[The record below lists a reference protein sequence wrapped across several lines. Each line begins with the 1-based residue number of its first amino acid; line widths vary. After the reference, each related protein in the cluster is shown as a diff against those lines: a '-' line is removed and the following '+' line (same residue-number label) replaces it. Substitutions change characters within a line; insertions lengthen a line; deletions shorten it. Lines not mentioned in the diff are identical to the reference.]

1 MAVFC
6 NSRIIG
12 EVMIKENI
20 TAVEY
25 IILSDESRT
34 SVKVTTSDGIISF
47 VPMNEENSDYVEVL
61 EWEAIDGNT
70 IAEAE

>member
-1 MAVFC
+1 MQ
-6 NSRIIG
+6 
-12 EVMIKENI
+12 KEDI

-34 SVKVTTSDGIISF
+34 SVKVTTLDGIISF

-61 EWEAIDGNT
+61 KWEAIDGNT
-70 IAEAE
+70 ISDPD

>member
-1 MAVFC
+1 MQ
-6 NSRIIG
+6 
-12 EVMIKENI
+12 KEDI

-34 SVKVTTSDGIISF
+34 SVKVTTLDGIISF

-61 EWEAIDGNT
+61 KWEADGNT
-70 IAEAE
+70 ISDPD

>member
-34 SVKVTTSDGIISF
+34 SVKVTTSDGVISF
-47 VPMNEENSDYVEVL
+47 VPMNEENTDYVEVL
-61 EWEAIDGNT
+61 KWEADGNT
-70 IAEAE
+70 ISDPD

>member
-20 TAVEY
+20 TTVEY

-34 SVKVTTSDGIISF
+34 SVKVTTSDGVISF
-47 VPMNEENSDYVEVL
+47 VPMNEENTDYVEVL
-61 EWEAIDGNT
+61 KWEADGNT
-70 IAEAE
+70 ISDPD

>member
-1 MAVFC
+1 
-6 NSRIIG
+6 
-12 EVMIKENI
+12 MIKENI